1 MMQVEYRL
9 NVKNYNGGP
18 SIRIYHNG
26 AHIYD
31 DKLQLAGPQTIRF
44 ATEMVFPNKLVL
56 EHYGKNMRRDTQVD
70 QQGNIVNDKGFT
82 IESVKIDDVLLVNE
96 LYHFDFVKDDGEVIK
111 KNNYIGFNG
120 KFVIDI
126 DKEDL
131 YQWHSGWQKML
142 VGSNE
147 IFDYAKFRAEI
158 FSDG

>member
-1 MMQVEYRL
+1 MMQVEYRI

-18 SIRIYHNG
+18 GIRISHND
-26 AHIYD
+26 AQIYD
-31 DKLQLAGPQTIRF
+31 DKLQVAGPQTIRF
-44 ATEMVFPNKLVL
+44 HTKMTFPNKLVL
-56 EHYGKNMRRDTQVD
+56 EHHGKNMRRDTQVD
-70 QQGNIVNDKGFT
+70 SQGNIVNDKGFT
-82 IESVKIDDVLLVNE
+82 IESVRIDDVLLANE
-96 LYHFDFVKDDGEVIK
+96 LYYFNFIKDDGEVIK

-126 DKEDL
+126 DKDDL